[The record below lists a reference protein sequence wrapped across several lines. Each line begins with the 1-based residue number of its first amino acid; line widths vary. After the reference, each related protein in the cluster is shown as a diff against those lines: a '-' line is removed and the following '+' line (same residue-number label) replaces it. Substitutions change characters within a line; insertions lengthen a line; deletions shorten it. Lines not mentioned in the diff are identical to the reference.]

1 MEHKIFGYVRIS
13 TDDQNE
19 GRQIEKMKELGI
31 MERDI
36 IIDKK
41 TGTNMDRENYQMLK
55 HHLVRSGDTIV
66 FDSLTRLGRN
76 MENTLEE
83 YKFFE
88 NNKINLKF
96 IEEPYINLIH
106 TDDHTTNDIIQVA
119 IKKSTLTVL
128 SAFAQKER
136 EDTHKRQAEGIAL
149 ARKNGKHLGR
159 PAIPITDDWGTASI
173 SEKNHA
179 KDFFY
184 KKSRYIK
191 NKTALL
197 YVKDVNSFAQCH
209 VILQI
214 CILQEN

>member
-159 PAIPITDDWGTASI
+159 PSIPITDDFIKSYNRWKAGEITAVRAMAECNI
-173 SEKNHA
+173 K
-179 KDFFY
+179 KDTFY
-184 KKSRYIK
+184 KLTKQY
-191 NKTALL
+191 
-197 YVKDVNSFAQCH
+197 Q
-209 VILQI
+209 
-214 CILQEN
+214 QELTK

>member
-13 TDDQNE
+13 SEDQNE

-31 MERDI
+31 AERDI
-36 IIDKK
+36 IVDKK
-41 TGTNMDRENYQMLK
+41 TGSNMDRENYQMLK

-83 YKFFE
+83 FKFYE

-106 TDDHTTNDIIQVA
+106 TDDHTNDIIQVA

-159 PAIPITDDWGTASI
+159 PAIPITDDFIKSYNRWKAGEITAVKAMVECNLKKI
-173 SEKNHA
+173 PFINLQKNINKNLQNNNIA
-179 KDFFY
+179 KT
-184 KKSRYIK
+184 
-191 NKTALL
+191 N
-197 YVKDVNSFAQCH
+197 H
-209 VILQI
+209 
-214 CILQEN
+214 